1 MNTRTKCRPASTSY
15 QRNGTYLRVLIAVPV
30 GSIGSIDVHQICS
43 DLALGTTRIVVL
55 AAPTLNDLDRHTERL
70 QRSARIEHWELVSAD
85 GMHKQIINTI
95 TANNQ
100 QESP

>member
-1 MNTRTKCRPASTSY
+1 MKKRTKCRPAPTSY
-15 QRNGTYLRVLIAVPV
+15 QRNGTYLRVLIAVPADSL
-30 GSIGSIDVHQICS
+30 GTIDLHNICN

-55 AAPTLNDLDRHTERL
+55 AAPTLGDLDRHTERL

-100 QESP
+100 QVSA